1 MNNIEFEITIDN
13 IRDIKKS
20 RLEKGY
26 VALFHS
32 HNCGHC
38 VHFIPVW
45 NLLKKKLSDKYKF
58 IEIEYTNMQKI
69 KNQYNITF
77 SKVKYF
83 PYICIY
89 SPHKKKHIEYQ
100 ERERDEKSLTN
111 FIKSNLNEL
120 LPTELNN
127 ENILD
132 NINKATTGDKKGYM
146 ILVHS
151 KKCGYCIRFM
161 PLWIELKEKYN
172 NKVQFFE
179 LERDELNKIR
189 DNGKSKNKKLKFL
202 DNIKIFPSIIIYNND
217 NQNFINY
224 EKERNID
231 NLSYFIE
238 NELLL

>member
-38 VHFIPVW
+38 VNFIPVW
-45 NLLKKKLSDKYKF
+45 NSLKKKLSNKYKF
-58 IEIEYTNMQKI
+58 IEIESVNMQQM
-69 KNQYNITF
+69 NNEYNITF

-83 PYICIY
+83 PYICVY
-89 SPHKKKHIEYQ
+89 SPDKKEHIEYE

-120 LPTELNN
+120 LPTKLNN
-127 ENILD
+127 ENIID
-132 NINKATTGDKKGYM
+132 NINKATTDDKKGYI
-146 ILVHS
+146 ILVHW
-151 KKCGYCIRFM
+151 KKCGHCIRFM
-161 PLWIELKEKYN
+161 PLWNDLKEKYN

-179 LERDELNKIR
+179 LEKDELDKIK
-189 DNGKSKNKKLKFL
+189 DNGKSNYKKLNFL
-202 DNIKIFPSIIIYNND
+202 DKIISFPSIIIYNND
-217 NQNFINY
+217 NQIFINY
-224 EKERNID
+224 EKERNIKD
-231 NLSYFIE
+231 LSYFIE
-238 NELLL
+238 NELL